1 MGNDAAR
8 HPDRDTVRETLAVI
22 FIRMDTRPFYT
33 TRAFYLSMTTSF
45 IIVLAV
51 VFVFATRTLLTQVDA
66 TLATETASQQELSLD
81 TGHYALLKQKLGLP
95 DVAPSVSS
103 ETSVSSPST
112 STAATTT
119 AAAATSTPAE
129 APLDINLSTLTVAV
143 RNGTGISGLAG
154 KLRDD
159 LVAAGF
165 PKATTGNSDKQSRT
179 EIYIRADIRD
189 AVVAILKEKLPTLL
203 DGADIMDKEPTSANI
218 VIILGVE

>member
-1 MGNDAAR
+1 
-8 HPDRDTVRETLAVI
+8 
-22 FIRMDTRPFYT
+22 MDTRPFYT

-95 DVAPSVSS
+95 DVAPNVS
-103 ETSVSSPST
+103 ETPAPTLST
-112 STAATTT
+112 STTATTST
-119 AAAATSTPAE
+119 DTATSTPA
-129 APLDINLSTLTVAV
+129 AALPDINLSTLTIAV

-165 PKATTGNSDKQSRT
+165 PQATTGNSDKQPRT
-179 EIYIRADIRD
+179 EIYIRTDIRD

-203 DGADIMDKEPTSANI
+203 ENADIMDKEPTSANI